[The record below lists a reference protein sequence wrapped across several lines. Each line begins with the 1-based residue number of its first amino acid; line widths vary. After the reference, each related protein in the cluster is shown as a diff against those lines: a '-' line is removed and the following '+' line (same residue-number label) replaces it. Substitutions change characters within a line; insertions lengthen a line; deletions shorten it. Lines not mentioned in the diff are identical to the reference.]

1 MKPLRHNEIRG
12 SWASVLLPIRA
23 DDCIDY
29 GLLTDQIDRLIAIG
43 VSGIYSNGTAGEFY
57 NLREDEFDRV
67 SEILA
72 NACNRSELP
81 FQIGVSHM
89 SPVISLERLKRS
101 IELAPGAVQIILP
114 DWFPTNMNESIAFL
128 QRMAD
133 CAGDIPLILYNPPH
147 AKVVL
152 SPDNIIHLKRAVP
165 SLAGV
170 KVGAVDETWI
180 RKLTTAVRD
189 ISVFIPGHTLAS
201 GIRMGAHG
209 AYSNVA
215 CLNPRAAQQWYACMQ
230 TDIEEALRIEKKIQR
245 FINDYIYPFIRDL
258 QYSNQAVDKFMACIG
273 GWTRLTPRL
282 RWPYKGIPASEVKR
296 LRAILK
302 RLLPEFVEDRPL
314 NNV

>member
-1 MKPLRHNEIRG
+1 MKPLIHNEIRG
-12 SWASVLLPIRA
+12 SWASILLPIQ
-23 DDCIDY
+23 DDDSIDY
-29 GLLTDQIDRLIAIG
+29 CLLTEQIDRLIAIG

-72 NACNRSELP
+72 NACNRSKMP

-89 SPVISLERLKRS
+89 SPVIAYERLIRTVH
-101 IELAPGAVQIILP
+101 LTPGAVQVILP
-114 DWFPTNMNESIAFL
+114 DWFPPNVDERIAFL

-152 SPDNIIHLKRAVP
+152 SPENIADLKRAVP
-165 SLAGV
+165 SLAGI
-170 KVGAVDETWI
+170 KVGAVDEKWI
-180 RKLTTAVRD
+180 QRLMAEVRE
-189 ISVFIPGHTLAS
+189 ISIFIPGHILAS

-215 CLNPRAAQQWYACMQ
+215 CLNPRAAQQWYECIRS
-230 TDIEEALRIEKKIQR
+230 DIEEALRIEKKIQY
-245 FINDYIYPFIRDL
+245 FISARIYPYIQDL
-258 QYSNQAVDKFMACIG
+258 HYSNQAVDKFMACIG

-282 RWPYKGIPASEVKR
+282 RWPYKGIQTSEVKR

-314 NNV
+314 DNV